1 MWSAHH
7 RAACEHLGVGYLARG
22 FLKKSS
28 WHCDGCL
35 ISNAFVVRLT
45 VIWGGRWMSSRRCWS
60 DTRSGSSSAWPWARS
75 SLLRRW
81 VLKAR
86 NICYFRFQMFTIS
99 GPISRLGQAG
109 EDGVQGQEHAGPPS
123 SGPLHHRTT
132 RSLLHRAVDGR
143 IRLPEPHQ
151 VSARMK
157 LKTGF

>member
-1 MWSAHH
+1 
-7 RAACEHLGVGYLARG
+7 
-22 FLKKSS
+22 
-28 WHCDGCL
+28 
-35 ISNAFVVRLT
+35 
-45 VIWGGRWMSSRRCWS
+45 MSSRRCWS

-86 NICYFRFQMFTIS
+86 NICYFRFRMFTTS
-99 GPISRLGQAG
+99 GPISCLGQAG

-123 SGPLHHRTT
+123 SGTLHHRAT

-157 LKTGF
+157 LKLGFRAKLSDQTAWFCRSAGSRSESARRGRISRGRGSCWGRGSRPLWLRHL